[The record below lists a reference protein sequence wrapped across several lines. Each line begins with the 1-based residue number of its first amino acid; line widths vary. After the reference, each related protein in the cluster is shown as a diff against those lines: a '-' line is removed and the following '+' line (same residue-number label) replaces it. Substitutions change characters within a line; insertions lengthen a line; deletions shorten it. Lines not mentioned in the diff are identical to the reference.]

1 MSSISQIY
9 RMSEGDTCLGIGNRT
24 GMSDGCHLS
33 KDGRK
38 RATSQIPGESDPA
51 TDASNKPW
59 GPVGQKRS
67 KEDRAGPIS
76 YLVIRVRGKMALR
89 GNELKPVFWDLLQSH

>member
-59 GPVGQKRS
+59 GPVRQKRS

-89 GNELKPVFWDLLQSH
+89 GKPVFWDLLQSH

>member
-59 GPVGQKRS
+59 GPVRQKRS
-67 KEDRAGPIS
+67 KEDRAGPNRNKS
-76 YLVIRVRGKMALR
+76 EGKNGA
-89 GNELKPVFWDLLQSH
+89 